1 MSGFLGRALQDPA
14 TGLPNIPYFLLIR
27 DWEERRAARR
37 GYAVRVIRVEVSGGA
52 ERVRRALSWHLCQ
65 ELRGSD
71 LIASEGRDHY
81 RILLTSPDAENAE
94 AVGARIEELA
104 STLNAG
110 ADDNPVAISIEIE
123 TAQPR
128 PERGPCD
135 PCDHLVEDGSGE
147 VQHRGE

>member
-1 MSGFLGRALQDPA
+1 MGVSGFLGRALQDPA

-27 DWEERRAARR
+27 DWEERRAGRR
-37 GYAVRVIRVEVSGGA
+37 GYAVSVVRVEVSGGT
-52 ERVRRALSWHLCQ
+52 ERLRRALSWHLCQ

-94 AVGARIEELA
+94 AVGTRITDLA
-104 STLNAG
+104 ETLNVG
-110 ADDNPVAISIEIE
+110 AEGEPIAITIALE

-128 PERGPCD
+128 PASGPCD
-135 PCDHLVEDGSGE
+135 PCEHPLDDGGGE
-147 VQHRGE
+147 K